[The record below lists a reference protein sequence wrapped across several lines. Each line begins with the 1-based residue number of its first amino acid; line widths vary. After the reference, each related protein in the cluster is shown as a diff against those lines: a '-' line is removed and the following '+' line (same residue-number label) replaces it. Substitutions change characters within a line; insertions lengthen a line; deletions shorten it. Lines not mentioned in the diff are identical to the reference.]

1 MFKSLVRT
9 GRNLL
14 FSSVHLRGL
23 YIFKVGLIK
32 SNAISVG
39 GLIVFIANFIF
50 HWLFMVLSLVLF
62 ITLSAVVAM
71 LPNMAKL
78 NINV

>member
-1 MFKSLVRT
+1 MFKSLVRA
-9 GRNLL
+9 GSNLL
-14 FSSVHLRGL
+14 FSSAHLRGL
-23 YIFKVGLIK
+23 HIFKVGLIK
-32 SNAISVG
+32 NNAISVG